1 MDNPSPGGT
10 RLLIMAGKCKCCR
23 QLCRDFA
30 IFAKTILN
38 DMSPYD
44 TIELKDYIQSGE
56 GGTAITYTHKDGK
69 TLAKL
74 FMPGMAAETAER
86 EFHISEAVYASG
98 LPTPRPIRLVTD
110 GTRYGA
116 EYEFIPG
123 KRSFTRIISEE
134 PGQMEPLSLRF
145 AKLAKELHATK
156 ADSSRFPSMKEL
168 VRKQILLHQGLQE
181 DLREKALS
189 VLEGLPDADTCLHGD
204 LHIGNIITD
213 GKRVLWIDVGDF
225 AYGCPEWDLSMLF
238 HASTNLTPERA
249 ESIFHLKPEDLRKHW
264 EIFSREYFGTTD
276 QAQLKNYEASLL
288 PYLGLKLIFLI
299 SKLHGARGPFSEG
312 ITQFIRNS
320 LER

>member
-1 MDNPSPGGT
+1 
-10 RLLIMAGKCKCCR
+10 
-23 QLCRDFA
+23 
-30 IFAKTILN
+30 
-38 DMSPYD
+38 MSTYD

-110 GTRYGA
+110 GTRFGA

-168 VRKQILLHQGLQE
+168 VRKQILLHEGLQE

-276 QAQLKNYEASLL
+276 QAKLKNYEASLL

-299 SKLHGARGPFSEG
+299 SKLHGGRGPFSEG

-320 LER
+320 LGLSS